1 MSAPVWRLTFQP
13 LVRKSQFIG
22 RLSNLLKTLEA
33 SYQHPVDVEFTLHL
47 NDEGEPTFNLVQ
59 CRPLATI
66 GETKAAT
73 LPSEI
78 PDQKLLFRTRGHFM
92 GGNIN
97 LSIQRVVRVDATV
110 YSQLNLSQRYQVA
123 RLVGEQIRQSGDK
136 TMLIGPGRWGTS
148 SPELGVPVRFADIAG
163 ASVLVEVAEM
173 EGNMVPDLSY
183 GSHFFQDLVETE
195 IAYVALFPNG
205 KNCIYQPDR
214 LPGTTTHST
223 HISPEQAIQAFDLR
237 TKPLQLTGMSSTRI
251 WLATSRIDVRQNGTK
266 ASFQQAAGSSDPDLA
281 EGLSLMEKQLAL
293 CGQYRPLS
301 DSVAGPTLSAG
312 PDGTPSGR

>member
-1 MSAPVWRLTFQP
+1 MWRLTFQP

-33 SYQHPVDVEFTLHL
+33 GYQHPVDVEFTLHL
-47 NDEGEPTFNLVQ
+47 NSEGEPTFNLVQ

-66 GETKAAT
+66 GETKAAA

-78 PDQKLLFRTRGHFM
+78 PDQQLLFRTRGHFM

-97 LSIQRVVRVDATV
+97 LSIQRVIRVDATV
-110 YSQLNLSQRYQVA
+110 YSRLNLSQRYEVA
-123 RLVGEQIRQSGDK
+123 HLVGEQIRQSDDK

-173 EGNMVPDLSY
+173 DGEMVPDLSY

-205 KNCIYQPDR
+205 RNCIYQPDR
-214 LPGTTTHST
+214 LPGTITHRT
-223 HISPEQAIQAFDLR
+223 QFSPEQAIQAFDLR
-237 TKPLQLTGMSSTRI
+237 TKPLQLTG
-251 WLATSRIDVRQNGTK
+251 DVVNQDLVCYFQN
-266 ASFQQAAGSSDPDLA
+266 
-281 EGLSLMEKQLAL
+281 
-293 CGQYRPLS
+293 
-301 DSVAGPTLSAG
+301 
-312 PDGTPSGR
+312 